1 MENQIKNKVKKRL
14 AIYGTMI
21 LLGTTS
27 FSLVGCGNQ
36 IVKEPTKI
44 ENVKDDKTEEL
55 TASEIGENE
64 VTETNVVSENTVV
77 SEDVVEEDGPVFTK
91 SLTEEEID
99 EICNPA
105 FEELTNNPPVDGIFN
120 PDYDF
125 SKSDSVYK
133 NDKNYQKEYYL
144 ALDYAYGAAAGNKSI
159 EENKNYTAIICKKG
173 FTIYAAEETLS
184 IITLNDNL
192 EKYYII
198 KDYQGEDIILEN
210 SYLDFCTGDK
220 LEENITNF
228 NVTSMNDYLDK
239 YDNGVYDRKPGS
251 LLSRDYTDFAI
262 SQYKNIGKA
271 K

>member
-1 MENQIKNKVKKRL
+1 MENQIRNKVKKRL
-14 AIYGTMI
+14 AIYGTMF
-21 LLGTTS
+21 LLGTS
-27 FSLVGCGNQ
+27 SLNLVGCRDQ

-44 ENVKDDKTEEL
+44 EISNEEETL
-55 TASEIGENE
+55 STNE
-64 VTETNVVSENTVV
+64 VSENSVV
-77 SEDVVEEDGPVFTK
+77 SNNTVSENIIEEEGPIFTK

-125 SKSDSVYK
+125 SKSDNIYK

-192 EKYYII
+192 EKYFII
-198 KDYQGEDIILEN
+198 KDYQGEDMILKD

-239 YDNGVYDRKPGS
+239 YDNGAYDRNPGS